1 MSFGERIIPAVVS
14 RRVIVR
20 RSFGGSGALLFCRAV
35 VAYGV
40 RASASFG
47 SWVFIF
53 CVVVGGV
60 GVSVGSSRLCF

>member
-1 MSFGERIIPAVVS
+1 VSFGERIIPTVVS

-20 RSFGGSGALLFCRAV
+20 RSFGGSGALLFCWAV

-47 SWVFIF
+47 FWEFIF
-53 CVVVGGV
+53 GFVVGGV
-60 GVSVGSSRLCF
+60 GVSVGFFRLCF